1 MIRIIIEVLLALALV
16 GSGTFGW
23 MQYKSVGASTSQVSE
38 LEDKT
43 AEVEKKLEATE
54 EELKEAKEAVEAAEP
69 LKAKVQELE
78 AVKTAFS
85 GGEILKDLE
94 AVYSKQKGLS
104 TERQL
109 GMAALRQLTLGSKD
123 PSTIE
128 AYRKTLEMADWKS
141 RSKAV
146 CAAQYA
152 LAAAGE
158 KVNVMSECAD
168 VRTAKEAPADAKAD
182 DHGKPGEKT
191 AHAGPHW
198 DYEGEMGPEN
208 WGKEFPTCAKG
219 KSQSPLDIKGPFEKV
234 KMSIAPDY
242 KNGQLKVLNNGHTI
256 QVNVEPGSKVRIDG
270 KPYDLLQFHFHKP
283 SEELID
289 GKPAAMVIHFV
300 HKNAEGQ
307 LAVIGVLL
315 KEGNENP
322 GIKTIWSN
330 LPATAG
336 AEVIPDKVMFNP
348 ANLLPPEFD
357 FYTYEGSLTT
367 PPCTEKVKFFIMKSQ
382 VNIGRD
388 QVGAF
393 PFKKNARPVQPLNG
407 RVIQTN

>member
-1 MIRIIIEVLLALALV
+1 
-16 GSGTFGW
+16 
-23 MQYKSVGASTSQVSE
+23 
-38 LEDKT
+38 
-43 AEVEKKLEATE
+43 
-54 EELKEAKEAVEAAEP
+54 
-69 LKAKVQELE
+69 
-78 AVKTAFS
+78 
-85 GGEILKDLE
+85 
-94 AVYSKQKGLS
+94 
-104 TERQL
+104 
-109 GMAALRQLTLGSKD
+109 
-123 PSTIE
+123 
-128 AYRKTLEMADWKS
+128 
-141 RSKAV
+141 
-146 CAAQYA
+146 
-152 LAAAGE
+152 
-158 KVNVMSECAD
+158 MSECAD
-168 VRTAKEAPADAKAD
+168 VRTVKEAPADGKAD
-182 DHGKPGEKT
+182 DHGKPSEKT

-270 KPYDLLQFHFHKP
+270 KPYELLQFHFHKP
-283 SEELID
+283 SEELVD

-367 PPCTEKVKFFIMKSQ
+367 PPCTEKVKFFIMK
-382 VNIGRD
+382 
-388 QVGAF
+388 
-393 PFKKNARPVQPLNG
+393 
-407 RVIQTN
+407 